1 MMDQPE
7 SYVFINMAFLL
18 SKDQEGHPLSRIK
31 VSQASLV
38 LHSRLIPSVPL
49 SSS

>member
-7 SYVFINMAFLL
+7 SYVFINVAFLL
-18 SKDQEGHPLSRIK
+18 SKDQEGHPLSKIK

-38 LHSRLIPSVPL
+38 LHSCLIPSVPL